1 MRALEGCRVSSK
13 SPSSI
18 LVGSCWK
25 ERKSSKQVNE
35 FSPIWPHNTYLIAS
49 PIVRADREVS
59 IVFDRFRS
67 SGLNHQ
73 VPPPEGSEES
83 KGFYSYDLYAVCN
96 HHGSDLQGG
105 HYTATCRNPTD
116 GHWYLFDDNHVQ
128 KLDADREVVTEEAYI
143 LFYQRYATFSA
154 KQPADQAFLR
164 FSDIQGP

>member
-1 MRALEGCRVSSK
+1 MNFHLS
-13 SPSSI
+13 
-18 LVGSCWK
+18 
-25 ERKSSKQVNE
+25 
-35 FSPIWPHNTYLIAS
+35 IWPHNTYLIAFL
-49 PIVRADREVS
+49 IVSQRADLEVS

-143 LFYQRYATFSA
+143 LFYQR
-154 KQPADQAFLR
+154 
-164 FSDIQGP
+164 

>member
-1 MRALEGCRVSSK
+1 MNLFYTV
-13 SPSSI
+13 SI
-18 LVGSCWK
+18 L
-25 ERKSSKQVNE
+25 
-35 FSPIWPHNTYLIAS
+35 
-49 PIVRADREVS
+49 
-59 IVFDRFRS
+59 FDRFRS

-143 LFYQRYATFSA
+143 LFYQRYASTFIE
-154 KQPADQAFLR
+154 QIP
-164 FSDIQGP
+164 IQVAAVKRKKSHTLLD

>member
-1 MRALEGCRVSSK
+1 MNFHLTG
-13 SPSSI
+13 
-18 LVGSCWK
+18 
-25 ERKSSKQVNE
+25 
-35 FSPIWPHNTYLIAS
+35 PITHKYLIAS
-49 PIVRADREVS
+49 PIVRADLEVS

-143 LFYQRYATFSA
+143 LFYQRYASTFIEQIPIQVAAVKRKKSHTLLVGRLDGFSA
-154 KQPADQAFLR
+154 KLPVDQAFYA
-164 FSDIQGP
+164 FPGIQGS